1 MIVAV
6 VAEKGGVG
14 KTMVATNLAGMRA
27 SSGRR
32 VLLIDADRQGSAT
45 FWTQFREEREL
56 PKVETQ
62 VMQGEQFRRFISVRR
77 VLYDDILVDVGA
89 GDGPNLDTALQHSDC
104 SVVPVRPT
112 GVDMYTMQLMD
123 FRVAEARGVNP
134 GLRALA
140 LINQASANP
149 RHQALGI
156 AVASLRSGVENLV
169 IAETVIRDRVV
180 YQRSHMLGQTVVEY
194 VPRDTRAS
202 GEILSIYKEVFGE
215 EHPAAVSEPPRAMAH
230 VSGGVQ

>member
-27 SSGRR
+27 SVGRR

-45 FWTQFREEREL
+45 FWTDFRAEREL
-56 PKVETQ
+56 PRVEPRS
-62 VMQGEQFRRFISVRR
+62 MQGEAFRRFISVRR

-89 GDGPNLDTALQHSDC
+89 GDGPNLDTALRHSDC

-134 GLRALA
+134 GLRAIA

-156 AVASLRSGVENLV
+156 AVASLRNGVENLV
-169 IAETVIRDRVV
+169 VAETVIRDRVV
-180 YQRSHMLGQTVVEY
+180 YQRSHMLGQTVLEY
-194 VPRDTRAS
+194 LPRDDRGT
-202 GEILSIYKEVFGE
+202 GEMLSFYQEVFGE
-215 EHPAAVSEPPRAMAH
+215 EHPAVIPEQAGEMAS
-230 VSGGVQ
+230 VSGGGR

>member
-32 VLLIDADRQGSAT
+32 ILLIDADRQGSAT
-45 FWTQFREEREL
+45 FWSQFRSERDL
-56 PKVETQ
+56 PHVETQ
-62 VMQGEQFRRFISVRR
+62 AIQGEGFRRFISVPR

-89 GDGPNLDTALQHSDC
+89 GDGPNLDTALRQSDC
-104 SVVPVRPT
+104 SLVPVRPT

-140 LINQASANP
+140 LFNQASANP
-149 RHQALGI
+149 RHQALRV
-156 AVASLRSGVENLV
+156 AVESLRQGSDNLV
-169 IAETVIRDRVV
+169 VADTVVRDRVV

-194 VPRDTRAS
+194 LPRDDRGT
-202 GEILSIYKEVFGE
+202 GEMVSLYKEVFGE
-215 EHPAAVSEPPRAMAH
+215 DYPAAAPEPSREAEY
-230 VSGGVQ
+230 VSGGGR

>member
-56 PKVETQ
+56 PEVETQ
-62 VMQGEQFRRFISVRR
+62 EMQGEQFRRFISVRR

-89 GDGPNLDTALQHSDC
+89 GDGPNLDTALQYSDC

-123 FRVAEARGVNP
+123 LRVAEARGVNP
-134 GLRALA
+134 GLRAFA

-149 RHQALGI
+149 RHQALRI
-156 AVASLRSGVENLV
+156 AVASLRGGVENLV
-169 IAETVIRDRVV
+169 VAETVIRDRVV

-194 VPRDTRAS
+194 VPRDPRAS
-202 GEILSIYKEVFGE
+202 GEILSLYKEVFGE
-215 EHPAAVSEPPRAMAH
+215 DHPAAVAESPRAMAH
-230 VSGGVQ
+230 VSGGVG